1 MAFKFELEWRIGRY
15 PIIRDIG
22 RGATSRVY
30 LAHDPAANRDVAV
43 KVYFLEDTLN
53 AQEAKLVR
61 KAFIAESAL
70 AGRLIHPHIAQIFDA
85 GTEPGYSYVV
95 MEYVQGTT
103 LETYCDVTNLL
114 PLPKVV
120 EVVFKCIRA
129 LDYAVQRGVIHRDI
143 KPGNILYGA
152 DGDIKVSDFG
162 ASFQEA
168 HSQETTQLSG
178 VGSPAYMSPEQIRL
192 DTLTQQT
199 DIYSLGAVLYKLLT
213 GRLPYSASNPLSLTY
228 EILNVQPVPPSTF
241 RPDVP
246 QVLDEIC
253 LRAMQK
259 DPAERYQGWMDMGKD
274 LSHAFGALRLQGAS
288 LSDSE
293 KYALL
298 RSMSF
303 FGDFDD
309 VVLWEALRA
318 GAWSD
323 RPAGAV
329 IIREGDVGDGFFV
342 LVRGEVAV
350 TLEGS
355 NLASIKPGGC
365 FGEMLYFQVQSAQRT
380 TTITA
385 RTGVTIVEIKALAMR
400 SASDAC
406 QVAFQKAFMRVLI
419 DRLTQANRRLA
430 DQDVGQA
437 PQRLG

>member
-30 LAHDPAANRDVAV
+30 LARDPASGRDVAV
-43 KVYFLEDTLN
+43 KVYFLEEGIHQQ
-53 AQEAKLVR
+53 AAKLLR
-61 KAFIAESAL
+61 KAFLAESAL
-70 AGRLIHPHIAQIFDA
+70 AGRLIHPHIVQIFDA
-85 GTEPGYSYVV
+85 GTDTGYSYVV

-103 LETYCDVTNLL
+103 LEAYCDVTSLL

-120 EVVFKCIRA
+120 EVIFKCIRA

-162 ASFQEA
+162 ASFQEM

-192 DTLTQQT
+192 DPLTHQT
-199 DIYSLGAVLYKLLT
+199 DIYSLGALLYKLLT

-228 EILNVQPVPPSTF
+228 EILNVNPVPPSTF

-246 QVLDEIC
+246 AVLDEIC

-259 DPAERYQGWMDMGKD
+259 NPADRYQSWIEFGKD
-274 LSHAFGALRLQGAS
+274 LSRAFGALRLQGAT

-293 KYALL
+293 KYTLL

-303 FGDFDD
+303 FRDFDD

-318 GAWSD
+318 AAWSD
-323 RPAGAV
+323 HPSESV

-342 LVRGEVAV
+342 LIRGEVAV

-355 NLASIKPGGC
+355 ALASIEPGGC
-365 FGEMLYFQVQSAQRT
+365 FGEMLYFLHHSAQRT

-385 RTGVTIVEIKALAMR
+385 RTSVTIIEIKALAMR

-419 DRLTQANRRLA
+419 DRLTQANRRVAHQSGGRAFQPLE
-430 DQDVGQA
+430 
-437 PQRLG
+437 